1 MYIITSTKKKKK
13 RKEKKMIYNTTLKDL
28 IYLSVIFATVFD
40 LGTTRK
46 QRLFENYSV
55 GTRLSRNVSSRGYIF
70 RTSLTLI

>member
-1 MYIITSTKKKKK
+1 MYIITSTKKKEKK

-46 QRLFENYSV
+46 QRLFDKDYLKITQLELDSQ
-55 GTRLSRNVSSRGYIF
+55 GM
-70 RTSLTLI
+70 